1 MTNETAIKD
10 KTCLEQQ
17 INDLQILSRNVFN
30 NFLKIK
36 IFEFYYYSNLQ
47 IELEK
52 KDLCQQVDLLHNQLD
67 EIESKFHE
75 QNYHLA
81 QTNQDLNDQKLT
93 ATQIRLLAEESE
105 RALDEQRRQISIKND
120 ELHTLEQANY
130 RLEQKLSI

>member
-1 MTNETAIKD
+1 
-10 KTCLEQQ
+10 
-17 INDLQILSRNVFN
+17 
-30 NFLKIK
+30 
-36 IFEFYYYSNLQ
+36 
-47 IELEK
+47 
-52 KDLCQQVDLLHNQLD
+52 LLHSQLD

-81 QTNQDLNDQKLT
+81 QTNQDLNDQKST

-130 RLEQKLSI
+130 RLEQKLSKK

>member
-1 MTNETAIKD
+1 M
-10 KTCLEQQ
+10 
-17 INDLQILSRNVFN
+17 
-30 NFLKIK
+30 
-36 IFEFYYYSNLQ
+36 
-47 IELEK
+47 
-52 KDLCQQVDLLHNQLD
+52 LHSQLD

-81 QTNQDLNDQKLT
+81 QTNQDLNDQKST

-130 RLEQKLSI
+130 RLEQKLSKK

>member
-1 MTNETAIKD
+1 
-10 KTCLEQQ
+10 
-17 INDLQILSRNVFN
+17 
-30 NFLKIK
+30 
-36 IFEFYYYSNLQ
+36 
-47 IELEK
+47 
-52 KDLCQQVDLLHNQLD
+52 LHNQLD

-130 RLEQKLSI
+130 RLEQKLSIRNFIKIFIIYFNFYLLFS

>member
-1 MTNETAIKD
+1 M
-10 KTCLEQQ
+10 
-17 INDLQILSRNVFN
+17 
-30 NFLKIK
+30 
-36 IFEFYYYSNLQ
+36 
-47 IELEK
+47 
-52 KDLCQQVDLLHNQLD
+52 D

-130 RLEQKLSI
+130 RLEQKLSIKNFIKIFIIYFNFYLLFSWYPRVE

>member
-1 MTNETAIKD
+1 
-10 KTCLEQQ
+10 
-17 INDLQILSRNVFN
+17 
-30 NFLKIK
+30 
-36 IFEFYYYSNLQ
+36 
-47 IELEK
+47 
-52 KDLCQQVDLLHNQLD
+52 
-67 EIESKFHE
+67 
-75 QNYHLA
+75 LA

>member
-1 MTNETAIKD
+1 M
-10 KTCLEQQ
+10 
-17 INDLQILSRNVFN
+17 
-30 NFLKIK
+30 
-36 IFEFYYYSNLQ
+36 
-47 IELEK
+47 
-52 KDLCQQVDLLHNQLD
+52 D

-130 RLEQKLSI
+130 RLEQKLSIKNFIKIFIIYFNFYLLFS